1 MGKGGVWGAALALL
15 QRGTKEK
22 YLLHESSESGSVL
35 VRCQVIDV
43 SKKRECVVHILQ
55 RVISQRADS
64 CSQLLV
70 FARRSGALLLD
81 AEISVQSAHC

>member
-22 YLLHESSESGSVL
+22 YLLHESTKSDSVP
-35 VRCQVIDV
+35 VRCQVIDD

-55 RVISQRADS
+55 RVISQRADNCW
-64 CSQLLV
+64 CSLV
-70 FARRSGALLLD
+70 AL
-81 AEISVQSAHC
+81 AHFCLTRKFPY